1 MFEGT
6 KLQTLSEGMLSSEL
20 SDHTSKTSSKDS
32 HFDATRA
39 SRIRDSTI
47 EPFTLLIIWKL
58 KPNKDR
64 VSHKKHNH

>member
-1 MFEGT
+1 MKMFEGT

-47 EPFTLLIIWKL
+47 EPFTLLII
-58 KPNKDR
+58 
-64 VSHKKHNH
+64 